1 MDPLIVNSGRD
12 DRTMN
17 EHLFAGF
24 GFGPIQSGLFA
35 AEAFKSGCFKRI
47 VIAEVDSML
56 VGALRTNHGRYVVN
70 VASFDG
76 IRTEQIDGI
85 ECFNPAVEQDRR
97 ELINALS
104 QATEIVTALPS
115 VDFYDRGSTSVAS
128 LIRQGLQHS
137 TAHATLIY
145 AAENN
150 NHAAGILEDKV
161 GFRPAH
167 PVQYLNTVI
176 GKMSQVV
183 TDKNEI
189 AEKHLTPIV
198 PGIDRAFLV
207 EEFNRIYV
215 TQCTIPGFTPGIS
228 VFIEKTDV
236 LPFEE
241 AKLYGHNAIHA
252 LLAYLAA
259 QKGYTKMAEVKHDAE
274 VMQIARDAFIHESGR
289 ALIKK
294 YAHLH
299 EDLFTPAGYR
309 AFAEDLLRRMTNP
322 WLADTVERAAR
333 DPRRK
338 LAENDRLFGTLRL
351 CLEQGVEPSNM
362 AKGAAAGIA
371 YFIRQAGLVADTSY
385 EQALRM
391 LWTTDKIPFQTEL
404 TQLLRKARS

>member
-1 MDPLIVNSGRD
+1 MK
-12 DRTMN
+12 
-17 EHLFAGF
+17 EHVFAGF
-24 GFGPIQSGLFA
+24 GFGPIQSGLFV
-35 AEAFKSGCFKRI
+35 AEAFKSGRFKRI
-47 VIAEVDSML
+47 VIAEVDPML
-56 VGALRTNHGRYVVN
+56 VQALRANHGRYVVN

-76 IRTEQIDGI
+76 IRTEHIDGI

-97 ELINALS
+97 ELITTLS
-104 QATEIVTALPS
+104 QATEIITALPS
-115 VDFYDRGSTSVAS
+115 VDFYDRGSISVAS

-137 TAHATLIY
+137 TARATLIY

-189 AEKHLTPIV
+189 AEKHLTPIA

-215 TQCTIPGFTPGIS
+215 TQCSIPGFTPGIP
-228 VFIEKTDV
+228 VFIEKADV

-259 QKGYTKMAEVKHDAE
+259 QKGYTKMAELEHDAE
-274 VMQIARDAFIHESGR
+274 VMQIARDAFIHESGQ

-294 YAHLH
+294 YAHLN
-299 EDLFTPAGYR
+299 EELFTPAGYR

-338 LAENDRLFGTLRL
+338 LAENDRLFGTMRL
-351 CLEQGVEPSNM
+351 CLEQGVEPVNM

-371 YFIRQAGLVADTSY
+371 YFVKQKGLSTHTSC
-385 EQALRM
+385 QDALHL
-391 LWTTDKIPFQTEL
+391 LWTDADIPFKSTISEM
-404 TQLLRKARS
+404 TQVAFSSSH

>member
-1 MDPLIVNSGRD
+1 
-12 DRTMN
+12 MN

-35 AEAFKSGCFKRI
+35 AEAFKSGRFKRI
-47 VIAEVDSML
+47 VIAEVDPML

-85 ECFNPAVEQDRR
+85 ECFNPAVEQDRW
-97 ELINALS
+97 ELVNALS

-115 VDFYDRGSTSVAS
+115 VDFYDRGNTSVAS

-137 TAHATLIY
+137 TTRATLIY

-150 NHAAGILEDKV
+150 NHAAQILEDKV
-161 GFRPAH
+161 CFRPAH

-189 AEKHLTPIV
+189 AEKHLSPIV

-215 TQCTIPGFTPGIS
+215 TQCTIPGFGPGIP
-228 VFIEKTDV
+228 VFIEKPDV

-259 QKGYTKMAEVKHDAE
+259 QKGYTKMAELEHDAE
-274 VMQIARDAFIHESGR
+274 VMQIARDAFIHESGL

-299 EDLFTPAGYR
+299 EELFTPAGYR

-338 LAENDRLFGTLRL
+338 LAENDRLFGTMRM
-351 CLEQGVEPSNM
+351 CLEQGIEPANM

-371 YFIRQAGLVADTSY
+371 YFIRQAGLPADTSY
-385 EQALRM
+385 EQALRL
-391 LWTTDKIPFQTEL
+391 LWTTDSVPFQTEL
-404 TQLLRKARS
+404 TRLLR

>member
-12 DRTMN
+12 DSTMN

-35 AEAFKSGCFKRI
+35 AEAFKSGRFKRI
-47 VIAEVDSML
+47 VIAEVDPML
-56 VGALRTNHGRYVVN
+56 VGALRSNHGRYVVN

-97 ELINALS
+97 ELVNALS

-128 LIRQGLQHS
+128 LIRQGLRHS

-161 GFRPAH
+161 CFRPAH

-215 TQCTIPGFTPGIS
+215 TQCTIPGFTPGIP

-259 QKGYTKMAEVKHDAE
+259 QRGYTKMAELEHDAE

-294 YAHLH
+294 YAHLN

-362 AKGAAAGIA
+362 AIGAAAGIA
-371 YFIRQAGLVADTSY
+371 YFIRQAGLAADTSY
-385 EQALRM
+385 EQALRV

-404 TQLLRKARS
+404 TRLLRKARS